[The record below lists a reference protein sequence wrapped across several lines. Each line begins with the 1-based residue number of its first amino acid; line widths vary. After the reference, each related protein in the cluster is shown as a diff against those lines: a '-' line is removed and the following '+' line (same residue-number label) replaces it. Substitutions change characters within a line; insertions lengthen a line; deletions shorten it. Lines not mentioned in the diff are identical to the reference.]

1 MRLANREALVR
12 GFLAI
17 MLCLLIGF
25 ALSEDR
31 ARIAWRTVLG
41 GMGLQALLALLLIR
55 LPGARVLLGPLD
67 AAAAALQR
75 ASDAGSGFV
84 FGYLGG
90 GVLPFDEK
98 FPGGAYIL
106 AFRALPLVV
115 IISAASAVLF
125 HWGVLQRVMGAFA
138 WLLRRV
144 LGIDGALAL
153 GAASH
158 VLLGQVES
166 PLLIR
171 PYLAGMQRGELFAL
185 MSCGMAGV
193 AGTVMVI
200 YAGFLAHVVPDAL
213 GTILVASVL
222 STPAALAIAA
232 MMVPFGA
239 GDGAAGE
246 LVIEDAPA
254 STLDAFVKGTLDGVP
269 VVAAIVAVLI
279 CTIAAVSA
287 INMVLGLL
295 PLVDGVPVTLQ
306 MLAAWVFRPLVWLM
320 GVPWEQSGVAAGL
333 MGTKTVLNEF
343 VAYLDLARL
352 PPGSLSPVASVIMA
366 YALCGFAN
374 FGSLGI
380 MLGGIGAMVPRRRA
394 ELARL
399 GLRTILSGTL
409 ASCCSGAWAG
419 LLSVT

>member
-1 MRLANREALVR
+1 MAVR
-12 GFLAI
+12 GVLAI
-17 MLCLLIGF
+17 LLCLLIGF

-31 ARIAWRTVLG
+31 ARIAWRTVIG
-41 GMGLQALLALLLIR
+41 GMLLQALLALVLIR
-55 LPGARVLLGPLD
+55 LPAARAALLPLD
-67 AAAAALQR
+67 GAAAALQR
-75 ASDAGSGFV
+75 ASDAASGFV

-90 GVLPFDEK
+90 AALPFDEQ
-98 FPGGAYIL
+98 FPGAAYIL
-106 AFRALPLVV
+106 DFRALPLVV
-115 IISAASAVLF
+115 IISAGSAVLF

-171 PYLAGMQRGELFAL
+171 PYLARMQRGELFAL

-200 YAGFLAHVVPDAL
+200 YAGFLTRVVPDAL

-232 MMVPFGA
+232 LMVPFDA
-239 GDGAAGE
+239 RGDAAGA
-246 LVIEDAPA
+246 LVIEDAPV

-279 CTIAAVSA
+279 STIAAVSA
-287 INMVLGLL
+287 INMVLALL
-295 PLVDGVPVTLQ
+295 PMVGGAPVTLQ
-306 MLAAWVFRPLVWLM
+306 MIAAWGFRPLVWLM
-320 GVPWEQSGVAAGL
+320 GVPWQQSAVAAGL
-333 MGTKTVLNEF
+333 MGTKTVVNEF

-352 PPGSLSPVASVIMA
+352 PPGSLSPGASVIMA

-380 MLGGIGAMVPRRRA
+380 MLGGIGAMVPARRA
-394 ELARL
+394 ELVRL

-419 LLSVT
+419 LLSGG

>member
-1 MRLANREALVR
+1 MGLRGVLAM
-12 GFLAI
+12 G
-17 MLCLLIGF
+17 LCLLVAYG
-25 ALSEDR
+25 LSEGR
-31 ARIAWRTVLG
+31 GRIRWRTVVG
-41 GMGLQALLALLLIR
+41 GMGLQLVLGLLLIR
-55 LPGARVLLGPLD
+55 LPAARLLLAPLNGAAD
-67 AAAAALQR
+67 ALQK

-90 GVLPFDEK
+90 GALPFDEK
-98 FPGGAYIL
+98 FPGAAYIL

-115 IISAASAVLF
+115 IISALSAVLF
-125 HWGVLQRVMGAFA
+125 HWGVLQKVMGAFA

-171 PYLAGMQRGELFAL
+171 PYLAGLQRGELFAL

-200 YAGFLAHVVPDAL
+200 YAQFLSHVLPDAL

-232 MMVPFGA
+232 IMVPFDAYQGA
-239 GDGAAGE
+239 VALPVA
-246 LVIEDAPA
+246 EDAPV
-254 STLDAFVKGTLDGVP
+254 STLDAFVKGTLDGIP
-269 VVAAIVAVLI
+269 VFAAIVAVLI
-279 CTIAAVSA
+279 TTIATVAG
-287 INMVLGLL
+287 INMALGLL
-295 PLVDGVPVTLQ
+295 PDIGGAAVTLQ
-306 MLAAWVFRPLVWLM
+306 LIASWVFRPVVWLM

-333 MGTKTVLNEF
+333 MATKTVLNEF

-352 PPGSLSPVASVIMA
+352 PAGSLSPGAAVIIA

-380 MLGGIGAMVPRRRA
+380 MIGGMGAMVPQRRA
-394 ELARL
+394 ELVRL
-399 GLRTILSGTL
+399 GMRTILSGTM
-409 ASCCSGAWAG
+409 ASCCSGALAG
-419 LLSVT
+419 MLTPL